1 MRHAVMQ
8 NATPSDAALRRWA
21 AIAGRTR
28 LASVLRLAD
37 ALWWAERA
45 AGLPAPSKEQVASV
59 YRRAIRI
66 AYRDPIEVSDL
77 AIGGTD
83 LERIGITGPAVGRTL
98 RDLLEKVIND
108 PNVNTHDRLL
118 ALAGG
123 EEVASNRPPQESR
136 GPGG

>member
-1 MRHAVMQ
+1 V
-8 NATPSDAALRRWA
+8 SS
-21 AIAGRTR
+21 I
-28 LASVLRLAD
+28 
-37 ALWWAERA
+37 
-45 AGLPAPSKEQVASV
+45 

-66 AYRDPIEVSDL
+66 AYRDPIDVSDL

-83 LERIGITGPAVGRTL
+83 LERIGITGPAVGRAL

-118 ALAGG
+118 AIASG
-123 EEVASNRPPQESR
+123 EEVAADGSSLKQR